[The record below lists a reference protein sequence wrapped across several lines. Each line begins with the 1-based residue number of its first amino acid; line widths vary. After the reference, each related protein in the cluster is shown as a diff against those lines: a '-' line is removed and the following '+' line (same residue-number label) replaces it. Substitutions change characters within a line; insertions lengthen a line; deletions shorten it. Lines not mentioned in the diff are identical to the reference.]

1 MDWLENLVFWHWWII
16 AGLLLILE
24 LMAPSFFFL
33 WLGIAAAATGFLL
46 LVFSSMPVELQLVLV
61 SVLSIISVLAWRKYR
76 EARPATSDQPNLN
89 RRGRQYI
96 GRVFTLDQPI
106 ENGVGKVT
114 VDDSTWRV
122 KGPDLP
128 AGTHVRV
135 EDIDGVVFVIAPVQE
150 TTGANTGVPA

>member
-1 MDWLENLVFWHWWII
+1 MVQKMARNPFVRR
-16 AGLLLILE
+16 IL
-24 LMAPSFFFL
+24 
-33 WLGIAAAATGFLL
+33 IAAALGCILSAGAC
-46 LVFSSMPVELQLVLV
+46 SSASTPPVRITEEIT
-61 SVLSIISVLAWRKYR
+61 S
-76 EARPATSDQPNLN
+76 PAPDAVHPSLPAPS
-89 RRGRQYI
+89 
-96 GRVFTLDQPI
+96 FTLDQPI

-150 TTGANTGVPA
+150 PTGAKTGAPA